1 MSEPSQGKVIGI
13 IVGVSIAGIFFLLFV
28 IAFFHWCSRTM
39 HRNVDRHHRGSS
51 ESVSECSEV

>member
-1 MSEPSQGKVIGI
+1 MSEPSQGKVVGI

-28 IAFFHWCSRTM
+28 IAVLHWCSRTM
-39 HRNVDRHHRGSS
+39 HRNVVGHRGSS